1 MEVSGQRNAPAVL
14 FSVKNPISHFITSWV
29 VPRADPAYRILY
41 TIQSDTST
49 FVFSQWLPNQK
60 LHFSEFRSSFFFLS
74 DTDTV
79 SAYITEADVGV
90 GYNLAKTVI
99 VTTASCQLQ
108 HRVRIPTVN
117 VRTLRIDIQ
126 FALHFIVDVCHVHV

>member
-1 MEVSGQRNAPAVL
+1 MEVSGQHHAPAAL
-14 FSVKNPISHFITSWV
+14 FPVKDPSSHFTISWV
-29 VPRADPAYRILY
+29 VPRADTIYSILC

-49 FVFSQWLPNQK
+49 SVLSEWLPNQK
-60 LHFSEFRSSFFFLS
+60 LHFSELHSSFFLS
-74 DTDTV
+74 NIVTV

-90 GYNLAKTVI
+90 GHDLAKKVI

-108 HRVRIPTVN
+108 HRVRVPTVN

-126 FALHFIVDVCHVHV
+126 FALHFIVEVCHVQV

>member
-1 MEVSGQRNAPAVL
+1 
-14 FSVKNPISHFITSWV
+14 V
-29 VPRADPAYRILY
+29 VPRADLVYGILC

-49 FVFSQWLPNQK
+49 SVLSEWLPKQK
-60 LHFSEFRSSFFFLS
+60 LHFSELHRFFLS
-74 DTDTV
+74 NVTV
-79 SAYITEADVGV
+79 SAYITEADIGV
-90 GYNLAKTVI
+90 GHDLAKTVI

-108 HRVRIPTVN
+108 HRVRVHTVN